1 MISTVTVSNIAIL
14 LFDTYR
20 GRNLGPTPDHTNRAP
35 FCAVMTVSGW
45 R

>member
-20 GRNLGPTPDHTNRAP
+20 GRNLGIAQHQITLTEPPSVR
-35 FCAVMTVSGW
+35 
-45 R
+45 